1 MPRHHMCVPMGP
13 GEGHG
18 LGGELEMEGD
28 GKVTGGKR
36 SGREEGGDLFKGEKT
51 KKSIKDRNLSLY
63 QTWVC

>member
-1 MPRHHMCVPMGP
+1 MPRHHACVPMGP

-28 GKVTGGKR
+28 GKVTGGRK
-36 SGREEGGDLFKGEKT
+36 EEIFSKEKKI
-51 KKSIKDRNLSLY
+51 KKSIKDRNLLLY